1 MKKVLLLFV
10 FLIIVILTKISTL
23 KLDIHQ
29 VNNIVQNPEANMIV
43 NNFVSDTSVGNRNKN
58 RNNLFLGKFLIT
70 FQFIF
75 KIKIF
80 KN

>member
-1 MKKVLLLFV
+1 MKKVVHLFV
-10 FLIIVILTKISTL
+10 FLIIVILTNISTL

-43 NNFVSDTSVGNRNKN
+43 NNFVSDTRVGNRNKN
-58 RNNLFLGKFLIT
+58 RNNLFLRKFLIT

-80 KN
+80 IK